1 MMRFLFTLSAPA
13 MSTDSAAGAMSW
25 GCQPEK
31 RSSNCAYLMI
41 K

>member
-1 MMRFLFTLSAPA
+1 MMIFLFTLSAPA
-13 MSTDSAAGAMSW
+13 MSTDLAAGAMSW